1 MSGVFTVYH
10 IMFDIATVSLYNI
23 KDIVCLLPGLTDAG
37 GVCSGEKVFIMIY
50 RLEKKFGKYAI
61 PNLMRYVTA
70 VYILGF
76 LVNILAPGFYSE
88 WLMLDIDKL
97 MKGQVWRLLTFL
109 IQPVEYD
116 TSSGEGLGILFMAIS
131 LYLYYFIGST
141 LEKLWGSFRF
151 NVFYFSGIL
160 CNILVVVLIY
170 LVTYIKID
178 IGISYPIPL
187 DYLNMSMFLAFA
199 VEFSE
204 VKLLLFFIV
213 PIKVKYI
220 GIAMVG
226 IYVYDILAIANVDL
240 KTGLF
245 MAVALCAALLN
256 FIVFFLNTKKY
267 RGKGTMK
274 NLKRRFEYQTGV
286 KKGNTEAEVVSN
298 NQAGKRVIT
307 RHRCVVCGRTELD
320 DPDLEFRFCSK
331 CEGNYEYCMDH
342 LYTHVHVVREKVQN
356 DPADTDAEKTE

>member
-1 MSGVFTVYH
+1 M
-10 IMFDIATVSLYNI
+10 L
-23 KDIVCLLPGLTDAG
+23 
-37 GVCSGEKVFIMIY
+37 GEIVFIMIY

-61 PNLMRYVTA
+61 PNLMRYVTV

-76 LVNILAPGFYSE
+76 LVSILAPSFYSE

-116 TSSGEGLGILFMAIS
+116 NSAGAGFGILFMAIS

-170 LVTYIKID
+170 LVTYFKIGF
-178 IGISYPIPL
+178 GISYPIPL

-204 VKLLLFFIV
+204 VKLLLFFII

-226 IYVYDILAIANVDL
+226 IYIYDIILIASADF
-240 KTGLF
+240 KTGIF
-245 MAVALCAALLN
+245 MAIALCAALLN
-256 FIVFFLNTKKY
+256 FIVFFLNTRKY
-267 RGKGTMK
+267 RTKGTMK

-286 KKGNTEAEVVSN
+286 KKGNSEAEIIGN
-298 NQAGKRVIT
+298 DQAGKRVIT

-320 DPDLEFRFCSK
+320 DPELEFRFCSK

-342 LYTHVHVVREKVQN
+342 LYTHVHVVREKVQSDTSDAN
-356 DPADTDAEKTE
+356 ADKSEE